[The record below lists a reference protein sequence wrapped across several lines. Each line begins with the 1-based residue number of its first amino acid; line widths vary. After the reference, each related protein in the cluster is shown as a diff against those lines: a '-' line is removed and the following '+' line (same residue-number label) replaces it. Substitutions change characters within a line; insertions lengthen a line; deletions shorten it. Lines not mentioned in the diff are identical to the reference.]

1 MLTKIMLV
9 DDEEDVVL
17 SITAGLERSGFSV
30 DGFTDPKLAL
40 QNFVKGKYDLVI
52 IDIRMPEIDGFELYE
67 KLEQIEQGVKVCFIT
82 AFEFNYLALK
92 EIYPSLK
99 LGSFIK
105 KPIEPD
111 ELLNR
116 VKQELGR

>member
-1 MLTKIMLV
+1 MLV
-9 DDEEDVVL
+9 DDEQDVVL
-17 SITAGLERSGFSV
+17 SITANLERDGFTV

-40 QNFVKGKYDLVI
+40 RNFMKGKYDMVI
-52 IDIRMPEIDGFELYE
+52 IDIRMPEMDGFELYE

-82 AFEFNYLALK
+82 AFEFNYLALR
-92 EIYPSLK
+92 EIYPSLNF
-99 LGSFIK
+99 GSFIR

-116 VKQELGR
+116 IKQELGR

>member
-1 MLTKIMLV
+1 MLV
-9 DDEEDVVL
+9 DDEQDVVL
-17 SITAGLERSGFSV
+17 SITANLERDGFAV

-40 QNFVKGKYDLVI
+40 QNFMKGKYDMII
-52 IDIRMPEIDGFELYE
+52 IDIRMPEMDGFELYE

-82 AFEFNYLALK
+82 AFEFNYLALR
-92 EIYPSLK
+92 EIYPSLNF
-99 LGSFIK
+99 GSFIR

-116 VKQELGR
+116 IKQELGR